1 MLAAYSNNYMNA
13 DQLQQLITIRLADM
27 ATQVE
32 YLYAHGYHEEA
43 ALLRDEGLEIANAWD
58 EQEDFMVLGDFTT
71 I

>member
-1 MLAAYSNNYMNA
+1 MKPE
-13 DQLQQLITIRLADM
+13 QLEELIAIRLEDL

-43 ALLRDEGLEIANAWD
+43 ALLRDEGLEMANAWD